1 VTSGFCTLR
10 GIEAAF
16 IFGLLGP
23 DQRRELGNE
32 VGSDEACK
40 DGLLTT
46 IAADRGAEGVSASDA
61 WALYA
66 AEVGFENDPFNT

>member
-16 IFGLLGP
+16 IFSLLSP
-23 DQRRELGNE
+23 DQRRELE

>member
-1 VTSGFCTLR
+1 VTSGFCTPR
-10 GIEAAF
+10 GIEAAC

-23 DQRRELGNE
+23 DQRRELGNA

-40 DGLLTT
+40 DGLLAT
-46 IAADRGAEGVSASDA
+46 IAADRGAEGISASDA

-66 AEVGFENDPFNT
+66 AEVYFGNPSFNT